1 MIYIRPAPSDFHRQL
16 FYQKLLVQT
25 QLNYYSSLEMHKTGD
40 EVTKNTADSSVL
52 EHKLKALLLD
62 TIHHIDVIEELIEAN
77 VTDVWDWNWQKQL
90 R

>member
-1 MIYIRPAPSDFHRQL
+1 
-16 FYQKLLVQT
+16 
-25 QLNYYSSLEMHKTGD
+25 MHKTGD
-40 EVTKNTADSSVL
+40 EAIKSTNDSSVL

-62 TIHHIDVIEELIEAN
+62 TIHHIDVIEELIEVN

>member
-1 MIYIRPAPSDFHRQL
+1 
-16 FYQKLLVQT
+16 
-25 QLNYYSSLEMHKTGD
+25 MHKTGD
-40 EVTKNTADSSVL
+40 EVTKNTSDSSVL

-62 TIHHIDVIEELIEAN
+62 TIHHIDVIEELIETN